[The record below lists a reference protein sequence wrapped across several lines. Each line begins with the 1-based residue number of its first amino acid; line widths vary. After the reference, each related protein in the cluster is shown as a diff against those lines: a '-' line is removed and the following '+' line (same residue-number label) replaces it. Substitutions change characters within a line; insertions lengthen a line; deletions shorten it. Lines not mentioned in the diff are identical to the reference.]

1 MHFKPVL
8 TLLFPLYE
16 DSPFWSVSPFSFG
29 SLRLFSCKHSW
40 AFLAIRMI
48 PGFPHTF
55 AFFYTIRLLHTAVR
69 RLCAGR

>member
-8 TLLFPLYE
+8 TLLFPFMRTARFGLHL
-16 DSPFWSVSPFSFG
+16 PFSFG

-55 AFFYTIRLLHTAVR
+55 AFFHTIRLLHTAVR